1 MFPYSH
7 HSRSTSSKTSRYSTP
22 PPYSRTPS
30 CSGGGGGGGSGAGPG
45 LLPYSLGAGRGLDV
59 DGLIPLRSDLQHRLW
74 QIQEEHRVCMH
85 LNIFTHA
92 IRY

>member
-30 CSGGGGGGGSGAGPG
+30 CSGGGGGSGAGPG

-92 IRY
+92 IRC